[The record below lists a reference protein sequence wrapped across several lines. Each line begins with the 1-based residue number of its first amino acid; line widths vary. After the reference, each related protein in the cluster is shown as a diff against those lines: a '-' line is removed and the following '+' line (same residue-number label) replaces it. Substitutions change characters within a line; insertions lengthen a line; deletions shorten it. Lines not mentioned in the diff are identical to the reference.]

1 MKYQNLR
8 YFQTNLLILVF
19 SSLLS
24 FGCKEKK
31 TYSDI
36 YLKIVNAVEYINP
49 ETALGDKNFKT
60 CFDNV
65 IFNYYNPQ
73 AASYSEGKNKL
84 RTFILSNFDSEKYSD
99 SGYLNILFVINC
111 KGEAGRYKVYENNLD
126 LEPQKFN
133 PLLKTELLNLT
144 MQLKQWNPNYIRGEH
159 VDSSMYISYRIEN
172 GKITE
177 ILP

>member
-1 MKYQNLR
+1 MKNPLTII
-8 YFQTNLLILVF
+8 FL
-19 SSLLS
+19 SLL
-24 FGCKEKK
+24 FFCCQENEANQ
-31 TYSDI
+31 DI
-36 YLKIVNAVEYINP
+36 YQKIDNSVEYINP
-49 ETALGDKNFKT
+49 ETALGHKDFKT
-60 CFDNV
+60 CNDDI

-73 AASYSEGKNKL
+73 SASYSEGKNNL
-84 RTFILSNFDSEKYSD
+84 RNFILSNYNSDNYSD

-133 PLLKTELLNLT
+133 SQLKTELLNLT
-144 MQLKQWNPNYIRGEH
+144 MKLKKWNPNFIRGEY

>member
-1 MKYQNLR
+1 MKLYNFK
-8 YFQTNLLILVF
+8 YFLNFYSALTLLCL
-19 SSLLS
+19 SLLC
-24 FGCKEKK
+24 CKKN
-31 TYSDI
+31 TVPSDI
-36 YLKIVNAVEYINP
+36 YQKIDNSVEYINP
-49 ETALGDKNFKT
+49 ETALGNKDFKT
-60 CFDNV
+60 CNDNI

-73 AASYSEGKNKL
+73 SASYSGGKNNL
-84 RTFILSNFDSEKYSD
+84 RDYILSNYNSDKYSD

-133 PLLKTELLNLT
+133 PQLKTELLNLT
-144 MQLKQWNPNYIRGEH
+144 MKLKKWNPNVIRGEY

-172 GKITE
+172 GEITE

>member
-1 MKYQNLR
+1 MRINKKIFLR
-8 YFQTNLLILVF
+8 LLYLWVILI
-19 SSLLS
+19 SYS
-24 FGCKEKK
+24 CKEIKNEQSIYKK
-31 TYSDI
+31 INHS
-36 YLKIVNAVEYINP
+36 VEYINP
-49 ETALGDKNFKT
+49 NEALGDKNFIV
-60 CFDNV
+60 CNDDY

-73 AASYSEGKNKL
+73 RATYSEGKNKL
-84 RTFILSNFDSEKYSD
+84 REFILSNYNSNKYSD

-133 PLLKTELLNLT
+133 PSLKAELLNLT
-144 MQLKQWNPNYIRGEH
+144 MKLKKWNSNYISGEY

-172 GKITE
+172 GEITQ